1 MIGGTCSQIAIQY
14 SLMEAVVV
22 HLSMIELEF
31 KKRETQVGIPR
42 LRNLWEQSFIRC
54 RVLHLNPSGTPTQPS
69 LIPSSSVQL
78 RSLKDHGGWE
88 YVCCLL
94 VVIIWE
100 IVESAYYGSV
110 YFQTQKIPKEKNQL
124 KALKNQVSERE
135 RAEEIHVPSAL
146 FLVFFFLFLF
156 YLFIIFF
163 FFLVQIVN
171 IFISAEKLFLYLC
184 SLKMQNLPPSPR
196 WKGKRSWKKM

>member
-1 MIGGTCSQIAIQY
+1 M
-14 SLMEAVVV
+14 
-22 HLSMIELEF
+22 
-31 KKRETQVGIPR
+31 
-42 LRNLWEQSFIRC
+42 
-54 RVLHLNPSGTPTQPS
+54 
-69 LIPSSSVQL
+69 
-78 RSLKDHGGWE
+78 
-88 YVCCLL
+88 CCLL

-146 FLVFFFLFLF
+146 FLVFFFSFSF
-156 YLFIIFF
+156 LFIIIIII

-196 WKGKRSWKKM
+196 